1 MSTAV
6 VPPPNSTSVMRHVP
20 RLTAQARALLTAV
33 NLHFA
38 GVAALLVL
46 NLYLGIHLLL
56 LVQSL
61 HANNADAL
69 AQQKTQQ
76 RIAEIAAIP
85 LKNIDDKLSKSTID
99 ADAFYR
105 ERLPY
110 AYSQMLAEIGALTK
124 AQNVRLSGVQ
134 YAQAPVLTG
143 DSALREVKIDAR
155 VAGDYRPLV
164 QLVNALERDKMFF
177 VINTI
182 TFTGT
187 NSGQVTLRMR
197 MTTYLRQPTTLE
209 PVTDEPS
216 EGATGDFAQPATQP
230 VAPAAATPQRMPPTV
245 RRPGGAR

>member
-6 VPPPNSTSVMRHVP
+6 VPPPNSNSVMRRVP
-20 RLTAQARALLTAV
+20 RLTTQARALLTAV

-46 NLYLGIHLLL
+46 NLYLAIHLLFL
-56 LVQSL
+56 LQSL
-61 HANNADAL
+61 HASNADAL
-69 AQQKTQQ
+69 AQQKAQQ
-76 RIAEIAAIP
+76 RAAEIAAIP

-105 ERLPY
+105 DRLPY
-110 AYSQMLAEIGALTK
+110 AYSQMLAEIGRLTK

-134 YAQAPVLTG
+134 YAQAGVLTG
-143 DSALREVKIDAR
+143 DAALREVKIDAR

-197 MTTYLRQPTTLE
+197 MTTYLRQPSSTE
-209 PVTDEPS
+209 PVEAEPTES
-216 EGATGDFAQPATQP
+216 ATGDFATPAAPVTQP
-230 VAPAAATPQRMPPTV
+230 SPQPM

>member
-1 MSTAV
+1 MSTAI

-38 GVAALLVL
+38 GVAALIVL
-46 NLYLGIHLLL
+46 NLYLGIHLLFL
-56 LVQSL
+56 FQALR
-61 HANNADAL
+61 ANNADAL
-69 AQQKTQQ
+69 LQQQNVE
-76 RIAEIAAIP
+76 RAAEIARKP
-85 LKNIDDKLSKSTID
+85 LEHIDDKLSKSTID

-110 AYSQMLAEIGALTK
+110 SYSQVLGEIGKLTK
-124 AQNVRLSGVQ
+124 AQNVRLTGVQ
-134 YAQAPVLTG
+134 YAQAPLLSG
-143 DSALREVKIDAR
+143 DASLREVKMDAR

-177 VINTI
+177 VLNTI

-197 MTTYLRQPTTLE
+197 MTTYLRQPSTTE
-209 PVTDEPS
+209 PMDNEPT
-216 EGATGDFAQPATQP
+216 EGASGDFATP
-230 VAPAAATPQRMPPTV
+230 APAAPVTTPAPA